1 MNLLKNFSHEIKFL
15 LCLFHIIYDIMK
27 KMKSILLNKLYK
39 TKESFRIIVKLI
51 RSFSLLL
58 LEYVYITNINYIF
71 SIFEE
76 LINKLNEEIKVKYF
90 KFKYYL
96 L

>member
-1 MNLLKNFSHEIKFL
+1 
-15 LCLFHIIYDIMK
+15 MK

-51 RSFSLLL
+51 RSFILLL
-58 LEYVYITNINYIF
+58 LEYVYITNVNYIF

-76 LINKLNEEIKVKYF
+76 SINIIDEYIKVKYF

-96 L
+96 LHTLFGTKSIYKPEYLNV

>member
-1 MNLLKNFSHEIKFL
+1 
-15 LCLFHIIYDIMK
+15 MK

-58 LEYVYITNINYIF
+58 LEYVYIININYIF

-76 LINKLNEEIKVKYF
+76 SINTLKEIKVKYF

-96 L
+96 LYTLFRTKSIYKPEE

>member
-1 MNLLKNFSHEIKFL
+1 
-15 LCLFHIIYDIMK
+15 MK

-51 RSFSLLL
+51 RSFILLL
-58 LEYVYITNINYIF
+58 LEYVYITNVNYIF

-76 LINKLNEEIKVKYF
+76 SINTLDEYIKVKYF

-96 L
+96 LHTLFGTKSIYKPEYLNV